1 MAYFGQNVGNG
12 ASIDP
17 QVAPISPLQLAQTGY
32 YNSLSGINRQNMP
45 IQAQD
50 AANRNALSQQAIQ
63 TGQMALDEK
72 QQQQT
77 DAAIIKQQAAGASS
91 WAPAQSNTTTQQAPS
106 TAATAPQGAPITS
119 AGPVRAQTPQVQA
132 PGLSSLLTNPNAL
145 TANQSQVMQWQN
157 PSSAQTNPGAQNAP
171 ILPPPPLKA
180 YPLIGAPGANDPAI
194 LNHPELQAVTG
205 AHNNQ
210 DTSGAVGSNPTFNAV
225 QTYDAK
231 GPDGQSGQFTLSRA
245 KIISNLMDPNRPSA
259 GPGDPGGA
267 RPDLANGLVKQWTDG
282 DLQSEKAKQSALVVQ
297 HATLAGKIAAFEALP
312 DYMKPDAYGSLMQE
326 TQQEGIKTA
335 GILPDTYDPSD
346 KTGMAQIKNFES
358 QASTVAER
366 EKAQL
371 DKINSQI
378 NQQKADSEVKLQGA
392 QASEIPSKIGLN
404 NANSAKAYADAAKA
418 KQDVVMGANGGTLP
432 VGTTAQNYADAM
444 IQGRSSWPT
453 GRELMDPTKKAGLA
467 LAMRQD
473 PTLNQNT
480 FPLRQKAYTDSVN
493 GKGGNTLSSVDT
505 AILHLG
511 NYVKNTPDI
520 PDTGS
525 KILNS
530 VYQPFREAT
539 SNSASDAIH
548 KAATDQTTLADELE
562 SAYRNGGGTEK
573 GIEYFRN
580 MLNPR
585 LPESTR
591 IGNAQEMTELVMG
604 KRGETVNRINR
615 SFPQGKGLSLPMDPE
630 ASAALSFIR
639 SGGKGTPGA
648 APGQAQTAPQ
658 GPAGANHPAASQMQD
673 GTVSASGKFIW
684 HGGWVAR

>member
-1 MAYFGQNVGNG
+1 
-12 ASIDP
+12 
-17 QVAPISPLQLAQTGY
+17 
-32 YNSLSGINRQNMP
+32 
-45 IQAQD
+45 
-50 AANRNALSQQAIQ
+50 
-63 TGQMALDEK
+63 
-72 QQQQT
+72 
-77 DAAIIKQQAAGASS
+77 
-91 WAPAQSNTTTQQAPS
+91 
-106 TAATAPQGAPITS
+106 
-119 AGPVRAQTPQVQA
+119 
-132 PGLSSLLTNPNAL
+132 
-145 TANQSQVMQWQN
+145 
-157 PSSAQTNPGAQNAP
+157 
-171 ILPPPPLKA
+171 
-180 YPLIGAPGANDPAI
+180 
-194 LNHPELQAVTG
+194 
-205 AHNNQ
+205 
-210 DTSGAVGSNPTFNAV
+210 
-225 QTYDAK
+225 
-231 GPDGQSGQFTLSRA
+231 
-245 KIISNLMDPNRPSA
+245 
-259 GPGDPGGA
+259 
-267 RPDLANGLVKQWTDG
+267 VKQWTDG
-282 DLQSEKAKQSALVVQ
+282 DLQSEQAKQSSLVVQ
-297 HATLAGKIAAFEALP
+297 HANLAGKIAALESLP
-312 DYMKPDAYGSLMQE
+312 DSLKPQAYGGLMQE
-326 TQQEGIKTA
+326 VQQEGIKTA
-335 GILPDTYDPSD
+335 GILPATYDPND
-346 KTGMAQIKNFES
+346 KTGMAQLKNFES
-358 QASTVAER
+358 QASIVAER

-467 LAMRQD
+467 LAMQQD

-511 NYVKNTPDI
+511 NYVKNTPNI

-615 SFPQGKGLSLPMDPE
+615 AFPQGKGLSLPMDPE

-673 GTVSASGKFIW
+673 GTVSASGKYIW